1 MGDRP
6 RPTPVPILPAEEFR
20 DVPADGSAVAGLL
33 AAFETDYLVLL
44 HRLSHRLRSQEA
56 AEDAIHD
63 VYLQLRSEPDLGEI
77 RNHRAYIYRMTLHPA
92 MTPLRAQSRTI
103 TATAGHAPRGE
114 RMGRIS

>member
-56 AEDAIHD
+56 ADDALHD
-63 VYLQLRSEPDLGEI
+63 VYLKLRSEPDIGQL
-77 RNHRAYIYRMTLHPA
+77 RNHRAYLSRMI
-92 MTPLRAQSRTI
+92 MNQIGRASGR
-103 TATAGHAPRGE
+103 E
-114 RMGRIS
+114 RVCQEV